1 MSAMK
6 AGLCICTDI
15 QLSGTGQNHLG
26 AFKLIDQLNP
36 NVGIVLNGGAV
47 LAAFKVALAMRVIH
61 NKIPP

>member
-1 MSAMK
+1 MK

-15 QLSGTGQNHLG
+15 QLSGTGQNQLG
-26 AFKLIDQLNP
+26 AFQLIDQLNP

-61 NKIPP
+61 YKIPP